1 MHKILVVEDDVNIA
15 KFIKINLDKYYD
27 TEIMNEGR
35 KALDLIRSEK
45 FSVIILDIMLP
56 DISGFEVLREIKVM
70 KINTPV
76 IVLTAKSQDVDKIL
90 GLELGADDYITKPFN
105 PRELVARVKAIIRR
119 VYEFNAIMQSTGSI
133 EFGEVKLD
141 LSQNKV
147 FVKGKEVSLTPREF
161 QLLKILMTNRERVV
175 KREELIGFIWG
186 ESFIGDTKTL
196 DVHIRRLREK
206 IETNPD
212 QPKYI
217 HTQWG
222 IGYYFGGS

>member
-1 MHKILVVEDDVNIA
+1 MA

-27 TEIMNEGR
+27 TEIVHEGKR
-35 KALDLIRSEK
+35 ALDLIGSEK

-56 DISGFEVLREIKVM
+56 DISGFEVLREIKAM

-90 GLELGADDYITKPFN
+90 GLELGADDYVTKPFN

-119 VYEFNAIMQSTGSI
+119 VYEFNPIMQNAGSI

-161 QLLKILMTNRERVV
+161 QLLKILMTNRDRVV
-175 KREELIGFIWG
+175 RREELIGFIWG

-222 IGYYFGGS
+222 IGYYFGGN

>member
-1 MHKILVVEDDVNIA
+1 MSSC
-15 KFIKINLDKYYD
+15 
-27 TEIMNEGR
+27 R
-35 KALDLIRSEK
+35 KALDLIESEK

-56 DISGFEVLREIKVM
+56 DISGFEVLREIKAM

-76 IVLTAKSQDVDKIL
+76 IVLTAKSQDVEKIL